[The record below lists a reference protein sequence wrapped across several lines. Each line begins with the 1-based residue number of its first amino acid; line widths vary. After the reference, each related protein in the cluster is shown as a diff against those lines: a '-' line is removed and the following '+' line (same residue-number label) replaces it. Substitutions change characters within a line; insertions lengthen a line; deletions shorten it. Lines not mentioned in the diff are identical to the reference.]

1 VTFAVFGS
9 AALLVAGAVL
19 VGDATRTLG
28 LRCRAA
34 APAVGLALL
43 IVLADIAI
51 QLPGR
56 AVTATVAVLGV
67 IAAAAILV
75 VLRRQRDGWGTVRSL
90 AIPAAAGILAAVGAA
105 IPFLANGTVGLPGV
119 SFDNDTSMHL
129 LWAEMLRSPAVA
141 ARYGGLPNS
150 YPLGPHSLVDALS
163 TGVGLRL
170 DLAFTALLVATLV
183 ITAVVGSA
191 ALREESGWKRVVT
204 GVLAALFYLV
214 AAYYAEGAFK
224 EPLVGLFLLGFVLQV
239 EEVRGGWAAAPTA
252 GRAAALLPLAVL
264 SAGAIYVYSYTALA
278 WLGLTV
284 VIWLGAEAIWS
295 AISVRGRRRSRRLDA
310 RAVIPPVAA
319 AAGALLLLLAASA
332 GRILN
337 FVGSI
342 GLSAAGTGAI
352 PASNLGNLPAPLSP
366 YEALGIWNSPEF
378 RVLPAN
384 VFQAGELSAFALGV
398 LVFGLVVAISRR
410 DLVLPAAVAACTLV
424 YWYSN
429 GSQSPYVT
437 AKALVVAGPVV
448 AVTGMRGLLG
458 ATRAGQPG
466 WTRPVRV
473 VLGAAFVALALHSSF
488 LALRTEPVWP
498 SESTSELT
506 SMAKLTRGQTVLFLG
521 NSDYGAWMFSGSDMS
536 ALASNMT
543 SMGQASAPPN
553 KPFVYGLPTDFDS
566 VDPSTINRFRWVV
579 TSNTSYASQTPPGF
593 VLVRRLP
600 LYDLWERVGVV
611 QRRRV
616 LEASGAPGA
625 VLDCHDRLA
634 KALSRRRGVAAVM
647 ATPVAAP
654 LVPVAAGTGQTVSLK
669 LPAGRW
675 DLSLQYTSPMP
686 VQVSA
691 GGRQWRMPAYT
702 DRPGPYFAVG
712 SVVSE
717 GMPVPV
723 TIRALKP
730 SWLTGNTIGA
740 AASALAAV
748 RSPWTRTVVPLS
760 AACGRYVD
768 WYELQ

>member
-19 VGDATRTLG
+19 VGAGLGALG

-43 IVLADIAI
+43 IVLADVAI
-51 QLPGR
+51 ELPGR
-56 AVTATVAVLGV
+56 AVTAAVVVLVLIVG
-67 IAAAAILV
+67 AAILV
-75 VLRRQRDGWGTVRSL
+75 AVRRRREGLAMLRSL
-90 AIPAAAGILAAVGAA
+90 VVPATAGILAAVGAS

-119 SFDNDTSMHL
+119 SFNNDTSVHL
-129 LWAEMLRSPAVA
+129 LFAEMLRSPAVA

-150 YPLGPHSLVDALS
+150 YPLGPHSLADALS

-170 DLAFTALLVATLV
+170 DLAFTALLIATLI
-183 ITAVVGSA
+183 ITAVVASA
-191 ALREESGWKRVVT
+191 ALREHSGWKRVVT
-204 GVLAALFYLV
+204 GVLASLFYLV

-224 EPLVGLFLLGFVLQV
+224 EPLVGLFLLGFVLQLG
-239 EEVRGGWAAAPTA
+239 EVRGEWAAAPAA
-252 GRAAALLPLAVL
+252 GRAAALVPLAVL

-284 VIWLGAEAIWS
+284 VIWLAAEAIWG
-295 AISVRGRRRSRRLDA
+295 AISIRGRRRSRRLDP
-310 RAVIPPVAA
+310 RAVIAPVAA
-319 AAGALLLLLAASA
+319 AGGALLLLLAPSA
-332 GRILN
+332 GRILT
-337 FVGSI
+337 FAGSI

-352 PASNLGNLPAPLSP
+352 PASNLGNLPSPLSP

-378 RVLPAN
+378 RVVPVN
-384 VFQAGELSAFALGV
+384 VFQAGELSAFALAV
-398 LVFGLVVAISRR
+398 LVFGLIVAISRR
-410 DLVLPAAVAACTLV
+410 QFVLPAAVAACALV
-424 YWYSN
+424 YWYSE

-437 AKALVVAGPVV
+437 AKALVIAGPVV
-448 AVTGMRGLLG
+448 AVTGMRGLLVASHG
-458 ATRAGQPG
+458 TQPG

-473 VLGAAFVALALHSSF
+473 VLGVAFVALALYSSF
-488 LALRTEPVWP
+488 RALRTEPVWP

-506 SMAKLTRGQTVLFLG
+506 SLAKLTRGQTVLFLG

-543 SMGQASAPPN
+543 SMGRASVRLN

-579 TSNTSYASQTPPGF
+579 TSNTTYASETPRGF
-593 VLVRRLP
+593 VLVRQLP
-600 LYDLWERVGVV
+600 MYELWERVGVV
-611 QRRRV
+611 QTRRV

-634 KALSRRRGVAAVM
+634 KALTRRRGVAAVM
-647 ATPVAAP
+647 AAPVTTA
-654 LVPVAAGTGQTVSLK
+654 LVPIAAGKGQTVSLK

-675 DLSLQYTSPMP
+675 DLSLQYMSPMP

-691 GGRQWRMPAYT
+691 GGKQWRMPAYT

-712 SVVSE
+712 TVVSQ
-717 GMPVPV
+717 GRPVPV

-730 SWLTGNTIGA
+730 SWLTGDTIA
-740 AASALAAV
+740 AITSGLAAV
-748 RSPWTRTVVPLS
+748 PSPWTRTVVPLS

-768 WYELQ
+768 WYQLQ